1 MYYRTDLMKSRTV
14 KLCLEEWGEKVF
26 QEQAIGTFH
35 KQRFLVWRG
44 EGRGGGGVEVTKCK
58 NLIGKNKGYYNLKRT
73 ITCGCWRENSLIA
86 PATGQYSTQVT
97 DYSGQWKSHLIKIN
111 FADFREEGRSGQIFS
126 IPGFAIN
133 KRKI

>member
-1 MYYRTDLMKSRTV
+1 MRRFSKS
-14 KLCLEEWGEKVF
+14 KLLE
-26 QEQAIGTFH
+26 
-35 KQRFLVWRG
+35 RFTSKGFLYGGVRG
-44 EGRGGGGVEVTKCK
+44 GGGGGVEVTKCK